1 MRIFLSVVLI
11 VLCPLAKGQP
21 MLKAGDLFPDMII
34 RNIINAPVKEL
45 EAHQRTTK
53 FTILNFWG
61 TWCSPCLPEM
71 DSLAKLQASN
81 GSRIQVI
88 AISNEPVD
96 RLQKY
101 LQRKPSGIW
110 LASDTASWLYGQFG
124 FNYVGQSAILDQQHR
139 VVALVRTDSINQ
151 KMIDQLIR
159 KEKIRSSAETGNKLD
174 VEADPFAVDS
184 AQGYQLT
191 WSGYRKGVGSMSKT
205 YLKTAFEG
213 RRRTYFNI
221 CPSNILMDI
230 YKVSYMQVQYE
241 VPRKSV
247 CDWENKN
254 TLFCF
259 DLLVKPEQ
267 KDSLYIIMEQVLN
280 KLLPVKYRLEK
291 KEMPV
296 YVLRRLPDAASWVE
310 SSATTSESSFSGRG
324 FKGSGIELKPF
335 VDYVAN
341 ELQLPVVDET
351 GLTGKYDIITENVM
365 RTTEEL
371 LAALKKLGLTVEK
384 TTRKLDALIIYQ

>member
-1 MRIFLSVVLI
+1 MRISLSILMI
-11 VLCPLAKGQP
+11 ALCSLAKGQP
-21 MLKAGDLFPDMII
+21 LLKAGDLFPDMII

-71 DSLAKLQASN
+71 DSLAKLQAGNRSQ
-81 GSRIQVI
+81 IQVI

-110 LASDTASWLYGQFG
+110 LASDTASWLYRQFG

-151 KMIDQLIR
+151 KLIDQLIR
-159 KEKIRSSAETGNKLD
+159 KEAIRSSAETGNTID
-174 VEADPFAVDS
+174 VEADLFAVDS
-184 AQGYQLT
+184 ALGYQLT
-191 WSGYRKGVGSMSKT
+191 WSGYRKGVGSMSKS
-205 YLKTAFEG
+205 YLKTSFEG

-221 CPSNILMDI
+221 CASNILMDI
-230 YKVSYMQVQYE
+230 YKVSYNQVLYE
-241 VPRKSV
+241 IPKKSV
-247 CDWENKN
+247 CDWQDKN

-296 YVLRRLPDAASWVE
+296 YVLRKLPDAASWQE
-310 SSATTSESSFSGRG
+310 STATASESSFSGRG
-324 FKGSGIELKPF
+324 FKGTAIALKTF

-341 ELQLPVVDET
+341 ELQLPVIDET
-351 GLTGKYDIITENVM
+351 GLTGKYDISTENVM
-365 RTTEEL
+365 RTTEDM
-371 LAALKKLGLTVEK
+371 LAALKKMGLTVEK
-384 TTRKLDALIIYQ
+384 TNRQLDALIFYK